1 MDITGINKINDI
13 APIVIFA
20 YNRPIHI
27 QKTLNALAANPL
39 ASESELIIF
48 SDAPKNQETVE
59 GVQAVRSL
67 IKNIQG
73 FKSVK
78 IIERDKNFGLAN
90 SIIDGVTSI
99 VDQYGKLIVLE
110 DDLVTSPFFLT
121 YMNDGLKLYENDD
134 RVASIHSYIYPVK
147 KELPDYFFLRG
158 ADCLGWATWKRAWD
172 IFNPDAQFL
181 LNEIKKRNL
190 DKLFN
195 FNNSYDYTGM
205 LRAQLEGKVS
215 SWAVRWY
222 ASAFLADKYTLY
234 PGTSFVNHIGFDGSG
249 TNCGDSGNYDM
260 KFLALYKKLPLM
272 DVCDCAKARKIVTQ
286 YFHYN
291 KKNKWYSILK
301 RIKQKIT

>member
-1 MDITGINKINDI
+1 MNDL
-13 APIVIFA
+13 APIVLFA
-20 YNRPIHI
+20 YNRPVHI
-27 QKTLNALAANPL
+27 QKTLDALAANPL

-48 SDAPKNQETVE
+48 SDSPKNQQALE
-59 GVQAVRSL
+59 GVQAVRAL
-67 IKNIQG
+67 IKKTQG
-73 FKSVK
+73 FKSVN

-121 YMNDGLKLYENDD
+121 YMNDGLKLYGNDD

-181 LNEIKKRNL
+181 LNEIKKKNL

-205 LRAQLEGKVS
+205 LKAQLEGKVS

-249 TNCGDSGNYDM
+249 TNCGDSGNYDTN
-260 KFLALYKKLPLM
+260 FLSVYKPIPLIE
-272 DVCDCAKARKIVTQ
+272 VCDCAKARKIVTQ
-286 YFHYN
+286 YFNSMRKRNILYR
-291 KKNKWYSILK
+291 ILK
-301 RIKQKIT
+301 RIKRMLFRR

>member
-1 MDITGINKINDI
+1 MNDI
-13 APIVIFA
+13 APIVLFA

-27 QKTLNALAANPL
+27 QKTLNALAANHL
-39 ASESELIIF
+39 AIESELIIF
-48 SDAPKNQETVE
+48 SDSPKNQQALE
-59 GVQAVRSL
+59 GVQAVRAL
-67 IKNIQG
+67 IKKIKG
-73 FKSVK
+73 FKSVN

-121 YMNDGLKLYENDD
+121 YMNDGLKLYENDN

-158 ADCLGWATWKRAWD
+158 ADCLGWATWKRSWN
-172 IFNPDAQFL
+172 IFNFDTQFL
-181 LNEIKKRNL
+181 LNEIKKKKL

-205 LRAQLEGKVS
+205 LKAQLEGKVS

-222 ASAFLADKYTLY
+222 ASTFLADKYTLY

-249 TNCGDSGNYDM
+249 TNCGNSGNYDTN
-260 KFLALYKKLPLM
+260 FLSVYEPIPLM

-286 YFHYN
+286 YFNYN
-291 KKNKWYSILK
+291 QKNNIFKKYLKYVK
-301 RIKQKIT
+301 RILFKRKINN

>member
-1 MDITGINKINDI
+1 MSDI

-27 QKTLNALAANPL
+27 QKTLDALAANPL
-39 ASESELIIF
+39 AGESELFIY
-48 SDAPKNQETVE
+48 SDAPKNKEAIE
-59 GVQAVRSL
+59 SVQAVRSL
-67 IKNIQG
+67 IKNVQG
-73 FKSVK
+73 FKSVT
-78 IIERDKNFGLAN
+78 IIERENNFGLAN
-90 SIIDGVTSI
+90 SIINGVTSI
-99 VDQYGKLIVLE
+99 VNNFGKLIVLE

-121 YMNDGLKLYENDD
+121 YINDGLKIYENDE

-172 IFNPDAQFL
+172 IFNPDSQFL

-190 DKLFN
+190 ERLFN
-195 FNNSYDYTGM
+195 FNDSYNYTGM
-205 LRAQLEGKVS
+205 LKAQFEGKVS

-249 TNCGDSGNYDM
+249 TNCEDTGNYDV
-260 KFLALYKKLPLM
+260 KFLNVYKPIPLM
-272 DVCDCAKARKIVTQ
+272 DVCDSIKARRIVTE
-286 YFHYN
+286 YF
-291 KKNKWYSILK
+291 YSIQKMNFLK
-301 RIKQKIT
+301 RTFRRMKKYIKRKLFKE

>member
-1 MDITGINKINDI
+1 MDITGINKMNDI

-48 SDAPKNQETVE
+48 SDAPKNQEAVE

-73 FKSVK
+73 FKSVN
-78 IIERDKNFGLAN
+78 IIERNKNFGLAN
-90 SIIDGVTSI
+90 SIIDGVTTI
-99 VDQYGKLIVLE
+99 VNQYGRLIVLE

-134 RVASIHSYIYPVK
+134 RVASIHSFIYPVK

-158 ADCLGWATWKRAWD
+158 ADCLGWATWKRSWD
-172 IFNPDAQFL
+172 IFNPDSQFL
-181 LNEIKKRNL
+181 LNEIKRQKL

-205 LRAQLEGKVS
+205 LKAQSEGKVS

-222 ASAFLADKYTLY
+222 ASSFLANKYTMY

-249 TNCGDSGNYDM
+249 TNCGDNDI
-260 KFLALYKKLPLM
+260 YKTKLSDVYKPITLI

-286 YFHYN
+286 YFNSMGKRNISHRILKVLN
-291 KKNKWYSILK
+291 KK
-301 RIKQKIT
+301 